1 MSDAFGDISM
11 LELFR
16 LEAEDQ
22 VRVLQ
27 DGLLILEKNPGETS
41 RLETLMRAAHS
52 LKGAASIVGLKPL
65 VQLAHAME
73 DRLVAAQKGRVL
85 DSGDVDRLLAG
96 TDWIAQMGKVAEKEL
111 PAWLEQ
117 HQPAMEA
124 AAEAFRSESA
134 APPGQ
139 APASLA
145 PAPTPSE
152 AAAPET
158 STFLDAA
165 RENEEPAPGG
175 ERSVR
180 VAADRLNR
188 LLAHA
193 SECLVAS
200 RLLPVQTEAL
210 ERLRRSM
217 QKTALLIRETEA
229 EPGSGE
235 AAREQLHALGRQLEK
250 NLAEGEA
257 LLAELDLT
265 ARENER
271 EAGRLYREVLASRL
285 RPFSEATS
293 GIARTVRD
301 LSRQLGKLV
310 RLEIS
315 GERTEVDRDILEKLE
330 APLNHLVR
338 NALDHG
344 VEAPDVRLAAGKPAE
359 AVLTVQARHEN
370 GRLAIV
376 IGDDGAGID
385 RARLREKVLARRLVG
400 EETAARLSDAE
411 WLEFLFL
418 PGFSTR
424 EEVTEVSG
432 RGVGLDVVQA
442 MVQETGGF
450 VTVTSEPGRGTQFHL
465 TLPVTRSVIR
475 ALRVAVE
482 GETYA
487 VPLARISGV
496 LQENV
501 LEDAEPGRPRV
512 RYREETLPVAELG
525 LLLGLEPIPLPKG
538 PLSLVVCGNETR
550 IAFAVDRLIDTVELA
565 VRPLDPRLGK
575 IPGVSSAALDEEGAP
590 LLILDTE
597 DLVQTALDQPSGAAA
612 PGEADTEGP
621 PRILVVDD
629 SHTVREMERRLLA
642 AQGYRIQT
650 AQNGR
655 EAWNLLRL
663 GSYDLV
669 ISDVDMPLM
678 NGIELVSKIR
688 RDPRLGR
695 MPVIILSYKDLE
707 ADRKRGLE
715 AGADYYLTKGSFQND
730 SFLRAVVDLVGPA
743 GPAQAPDSAEAPAP

>member
-1 MSDAFGDISM
+1 MSDSFGDISM

-22 VRVLQ
+22 VRTLQ
-27 DGLLILEKNPGETS
+27 DGLLVLEKNPGETS

-124 AAEAFRSESA
+124 AAEAFRSEAA
-134 APPGQ
+134 APSGQ

-145 PAPTPSE
+145 PASPLPE
-152 AAAPET
+152 APAPET

-165 RENEEPAPGG
+165 RENEEPASGG
-175 ERSVR
+175 DRSVR

-229 EPGSGE
+229 VPGSGE
-235 AAREQLHALGRQLEK
+235 PAHGQLHDLGRQLEK
-250 NLAEGEA
+250 HLAEGEA

-385 RARLREKVLARRLVG
+385 RSRLRAKVLARHLVN

-442 MVQETGGF
+442 MVQETGGS

-496 LQENV
+496 LQENAF
-501 LEDAEPGRPRV
+501 EDAAEPGRPRV

-575 IPGVSSAALDEEGAP
+575 IPGVSSAALDEDGAP

-612 PGEADTEGP
+612 PGEADAEGP

-629 SHTVREMERRLLA
+629 SHTVREMERRLLS

-730 SFLRAVVDLVGPA
+730 SFLRAVTDLI
-743 GPAQAPDSAEAPAP
+743 GPAQAPGSVEAPAP